1 MNKISYANKLV
12 SDAKKKF
19 ASTQSSVSSQ
29 ASSSS
34 SVRVLRRQFTVQ
46 FKLMA
51 IRKVER
57 LESIRK
63 AKESTVSSSSD

>member
-1 MNKISYANKLV
+1 ML
-12 SDAKKKF
+12 KKKV

-34 SVRVLRRQFTVQ
+34 SVRVLRQFTVQ
-46 FKLMA
+46 FKLIA
-51 IRKVER
+51 IRKVEL

-63 AKESTVSSSSD
+63 AKESTVSSSSDQELPENII